1 MLEVS
6 DLNIF
11 YGNIHAI
18 KGVSFSIK
26 KGEFISLLGANG
38 AGKSTILKALSG
50 LIKPKSGCITYK
62 GKNIMGADPKTIVSS
77 GIVQV
82 PEGRQ
87 IFTGLT
93 VFENL
98 KLGAYLNRDA
108 LLFQSNISWIFD
120 TFPILKERQKQ
131 IAGTLSGGEQQMP
144 AIGRALM
151 GKPELL
157 LLDEPSLGLAPV
169 VTDVIFDVIKALKQQ
184 GMTILLV
191 EQNAYQA
198 LEISDRAYVMETG
211 KIKLAGSSSELMNDP
226 EVKKAY
232 LGG

>member
-1 MLEVS
+1 MLEIFG
-6 DLNIF
+6 LNVC
-11 YGNIHAI
+11 YGNIHAV
-18 KGVSFSIK
+18 KDVSISVQ

-38 AGKSTILKALSG
+38 AGKSTILKTLSG
-50 LIKPKSGCITYK
+50 LMKPRSGKIICNGKDIT
-62 GKNIMGADPKTIVSS
+62 GADPKAIALS
-77 GIVQV
+77 GMIQV

-108 LLFQSNISWIFD
+108 KTFQSNLEWVFQ
-120 TFPILKERQKQ
+120 TFPIIKERQKQ
-131 IAGTLSGGEQQMP
+131 IAGTLSGGEQQML

-169 VTDVIFDVIKALKQQ
+169 VTDVIFDVIKELKSR

-198 LEISDRAYVMETG
+198 LEISDRAYVLETG
-211 KIKLAGSSSELMNDP
+211 AVKLEGNSRDLMNNP

>member
-1 MLEVS
+1 MLEIS
-6 DLNIF
+6 GLNVC
-11 YGNIHAI
+11 YGNIHAV
-18 KGVSFSIK
+18 KDVSISVQ

-38 AGKSTILKALSG
+38 AGKSTILKTLSG
-50 LIKPKSGCITYK
+50 LMKPRSGKIICN
-62 GKNIMGADPKTIVSS
+62 GKDIAGADPKAIALS
-77 GIVQV
+77 GIIQV

-98 KLGAYLNRDA
+98 KLGAYLNRDVKT
-108 LLFQSNISWIFD
+108 FQSNLEWVFQ
-120 TFPILKERQKQ
+120 TFPIIKERQKQ
-131 IAGTLSGGEQQMP
+131 IAGTLSGGEQQML

-169 VTDVIFDVIKALKQQ
+169 VTDVIFDVIKELKSR

-198 LEISDRAYVMETG
+198 LEISDRAYVLETG
-211 KIKLAGSSSELMNDP
+211 AVKLEGSGRDLMNNP